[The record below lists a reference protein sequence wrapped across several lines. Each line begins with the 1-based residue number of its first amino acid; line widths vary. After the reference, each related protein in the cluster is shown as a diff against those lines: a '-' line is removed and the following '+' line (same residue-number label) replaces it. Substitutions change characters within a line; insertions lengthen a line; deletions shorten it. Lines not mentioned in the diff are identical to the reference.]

1 MSSRITV
8 AIIIVLILIVLLIG
22 IVVGLNRRNIHWIG
36 DLDKKADSLAD
47 IAAADSISR
56 LEKMELAGESL
67 DTFTKWRDT
76 YQHLAGPEHE
86 QLKKE
91 LTQAAELNEKYKLF
105 QANKLIKKVTSQV
118 ETDQES
124 LHDSKAVFKQLL
136 DSNRDNR
143 IQYESL
149 LKNYQ
154 ATRKDILAN
163 SFEYGVALNA
173 IEDILTCLE
182 NDFQNVKNLTNQGD
196 HVEAKHVLTRI
207 ASKQAELN
215 KQLEQVNTG
224 WKQLQETFP
233 AQLEE
238 LSSVYKKM
246 VADKYCIKQV
256 DVRAEIR
263 KLYSAV
269 DKSQE
274 DLKKLATEDFGKENK
289 EIADQI
295 DRLYNILTLEYKARP
310 FVTKNQDR
318 LVRVLSDMT
327 HSSQQLIDK
336 LHHIDESYELTH
348 GELKESLDLSQR
360 VAEFNDKY
368 TKDVQDLAEGEGVY
382 SEIKDRWLLMTQEL
396 AQIADRQKKISK
408 DVDGLFDAEKIARS
422 SVDSFKQDISLL
434 YRRVQRK
441 QLPGKPESFVQMY
454 TLVVNEVGK
463 IAEELDQ
470 VRINMEEISQE
481 LIQIQQDVNRLHKEA
496 DSIISS
502 ADLVQLALQYSNR
515 YLNYGEI
522 KKARAKAIKLYQED
536 YNYSEALDVIATA
549 LEHIEPG
556 SYNRIE
562 SNYYA
567 EQDKSLN

>member
-1 MSSRITV
+1 MSSGISI
-8 AIIIVLILIVLLIG
+8 AIICVLLLIVLIIG
-22 IVVGLNRRNIHWIG
+22 IVIGLNRRNIHLLG
-36 DLDKKADSLAD
+36 DLDKKADRLND

-67 DTFTKWRDT
+67 DTFTKWRAT
-76 YQHLAGPEHE
+76 YQKLAGQEHSE
-86 QLKKE
+86 LKKQ
-91 LTQAAELNEKYKLF
+91 LTQAAELNDRYKLF
-105 QANKLIKKVTSQV
+105 QANKLIKAVTSQV
-118 ETDQES
+118 QSDQES
-124 LHDSKAVFKQLL
+124 LSDSKAVFKQLL

-154 ATRKDILAN
+154 ETRKQILAN

-173 IEDILTCLE
+173 IEDILTGLE
-182 NDFQNVKNLTNQGD
+182 NDFDNVKILTNQGD
-196 HVEAKHVLTRI
+196 HVEAKRVLARI
-207 ASKQAELN
+207 ASKLADLT
-215 KQLEQVNTG
+215 KQLEQVRTG

-246 VADKYCIKQV
+246 VADKYCIKEI
-256 DVRAEIR
+256 DVLAEIR
-263 KLYSAV
+263 KIYNEI
-269 DKSQE
+269 DKSQA
-274 DLKKLATEDFGKENK
+274 DLKKVDSAGFTKKNK
-289 EIADQI
+289 EIAERI
-295 DRLYNILTLEYKARP
+295 DHLYNVLTVEYKARP

-348 GELKESLDLSQR
+348 GELKEALDLSTK
-360 VAEFNDKY
+360 VADFNDQY
-368 TKDVQDLAEGEGVY
+368 TKDVQDLAEGDGVY
-382 SEIKDRWLLMTQEL
+382 SEIKDRWLTMTQEL
-396 AQIADRQKKISK
+396 AQIADRQKKISQ

-434 YRRVQRK
+434 YRRVQRR

-454 TLVVNEVGK
+454 SLVVNEVGQ

-470 VRINMEEISQE
+470 VRINMEEMSQE

-496 DSIISS
+496 DSIINS

-522 KKARAKAIKLYQED
+522 KKARAKAVRLYQDD

>member
-1 MSSRITV
+1 MSSGITIAV
-8 AIIIVLILIVLLIG
+8 ICVLLLIVLIIG
-22 IVVGLNRRNIHWIG
+22 AIIGLNRRNIHLLG
-36 DLDKKADSLAD
+36 DLDKKADSLND

-67 DTFTKWRDT
+67 DTFTKWRGT
-76 YQHLAGPEHE
+76 YQKLAGAEHD
-86 QLKKE
+86 QLKKQ
-91 LTQAAELNEKYKLF
+91 LTQAAELNDKYKLV
-105 QANKLIKKVTSQV
+105 QANKLIKEVTGKVASA
-118 ETDQES
+118 QES
-124 LHDSKAVFKQLL
+124 LRDSKAVFKQLL

-154 ATRKDILAN
+154 ETRKQILAN

-173 IEDILTCLE
+173 IEDILTSLE
-182 NDFQNVKNLTNQGD
+182 NDFDNVKSLTNQGD
-196 HVEAKHVLTRI
+196 HVEAKRVLTRI
-207 ASKQAELN
+207 ASKLADLT
-215 KQLEQVNTG
+215 KQLAQVRTG
-224 WKQLQETFP
+224 WQQIQETFP

-246 VADKYCIKQV
+246 VADKYCIKEL
-256 DVRAEIR
+256 DVLAEIR
-263 KLYSAV
+263 QLYAAV
-269 DKSQE
+269 DKSQAA
-274 DLKKLATEDFGKENK
+274 LKKLASKDFMQKNK
-289 EIADQI
+289 EIAERI
-295 DRLYNILTLEYKARP
+295 DHLYNILTIEYKARP

-348 GELKESLDLSQR
+348 GELKEALDLATR
-360 VAEFNDKY
+360 VADFNDQY

-382 SEIKDRWLLMTQEL
+382 SGIKDRWLTMTQDL
-396 AQIADRQKKISK
+396 AQIADRQKKISQ

-434 YRRVQRK
+434 YRRVQRR

-463 IAEELDQ
+463 IAGELEQ

-496 DSIISS
+496 DAIISS

-522 KKARAKAIKLYQED
+522 KKARAKAVKLYQQD
-536 YNYSEALDVIATA
+536 FNYSEALDVIATA

-562 SNYYA
+562 SSYYA
-567 EQDKSLN
+567 EQDKALN

>member
-1 MSSRITV
+1 MSSGITV
-8 AIIIVLILIVLLIG
+8 AIISVLILIVLLIG
-22 IVVGLNRRNIHWIG
+22 IVVGLNRRNIHLIG

-76 YQHLAGPEHE
+76 YQKLAGPEHE

-91 LTQAAELNEKYKLF
+91 LTQAAELNDKYKLF

-173 IEDILTCLE
+173 IEDILTGLE

-196 HVEAKHVLTRI
+196 HVEAKRVLTRI

-215 KQLEQVNTG
+215 KQLEQVKTG

-256 DVRAEIR
+256 DVLAEIR

-348 GELKESLDLSQR
+348 GELKEALDLSQR
-360 VAEFNDKY
+360 VAEFNDEY

-396 AQIADRQKKISK
+396 AQIADRQKKISQ

-522 KKARAKAIKLYQED
+522 KKARAKAVKLYQED